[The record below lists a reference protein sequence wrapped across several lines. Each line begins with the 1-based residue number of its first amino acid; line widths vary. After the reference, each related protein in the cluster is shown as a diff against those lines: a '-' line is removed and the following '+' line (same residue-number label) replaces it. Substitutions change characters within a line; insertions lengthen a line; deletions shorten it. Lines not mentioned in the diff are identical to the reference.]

1 MVEVKK
7 KYSHPR
13 SYFNHF
19 FYRHTDCGAT
29 ATRSPPT
36 PSIFIRRETLPPP
49 PTPPSPP
56 PPPLRGFRPAHRGPP
71 CVIVWS
77 FSLSLFPPPLP
88 PSFLAALR
96 LPRAPKLVPP
106 PQCSRRIAVRPNV
119 DTLVSSLGLF
129 RHHVFP
135 PPSPLPFWPR
145 FDSPVLPH
153 SFPLLNVHAG
163 SPNGPTLTRVCHR
176 WVLFDISFSP
186 PHPPGLFVTLKIPPP
201 PKLLPP

>member
-49 PTPPSPP
+49 SSTHSPAS
-56 PPPLRGFRPAHRGPP
+56 LTMQDCRTAQRLHALF
-71 CVIVWS
+71 IVWS
-77 FSLSLFPPPLP
+77 FSISRFPPPLP

-96 LPRAPKLVPP
+96 LPRAPKLV
-106 PQCSRRIAVRPNV
+106 
-119 DTLVSSLGLF
+119 
-129 RHHVFP
+129 
-135 PPSPLPFWPR
+135 
-145 FDSPVLPH
+145 
-153 SFPLLNVHAG
+153 
-163 SPNGPTLTRVCHR
+163 
-176 WVLFDISFSP
+176 
-186 PHPPGLFVTLKIPPP
+186 
-201 PKLLPP
+201 